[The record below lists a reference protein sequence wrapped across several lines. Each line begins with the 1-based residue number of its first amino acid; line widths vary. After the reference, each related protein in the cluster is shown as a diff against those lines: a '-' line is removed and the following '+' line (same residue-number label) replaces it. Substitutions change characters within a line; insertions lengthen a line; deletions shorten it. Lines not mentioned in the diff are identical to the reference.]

1 MKVLFVEGKDLEA
14 LRSFTRK
21 HRHPYR
27 ILFRKEQGLYLLEM
41 WGVGEQTIGEAEN
54 LEGVRA
60 WSFVLLEEGMPG
72 AEQ

>member
-1 MKVLFVEGKDLEA
+1 MRVLFVEGKNAEPLRA
-14 LRSFTRK
+14 LASKF
-21 HRHPYR
+21 RHPYR
-27 ILFRKEQGLYLLEM
+27 VLFSKEQDLYLLEM
-41 WGVGEQTIGEAEN
+41 WGVGEQAIGEAEN